1 MIWGKGSDIVWTTN
15 QMISAD
21 KILITKFCDIL
32 HSDDTISQLRDNDY
46 DLAIVDLMYNE
57 CGLALAHH
65 LNLPAVGTDCEYM
78 MQKIY
83 SMAIIIYYHSKKLF
97 VIIHN
102 L

>member
-32 HSDDTISQLRDNDY
+32 LSEDMISQLQESEY
-46 DLAIVDLMYNE
+46 DMAIVDLMYNE

-65 LNLPAVGTDCEYM
+65 LKLPAVGKDNEY
-78 MQKIY
+78 KIEIK
-83 SMAIIIYYHSKKLF
+83 SHVKL
-97 VIIHN
+97 